1 MLLTPMRYKDYIW
14 PHNPATYSITF
25 ERQIAV
31 HKVPFGRY
39 YMQDLGM
46 GCRVMRGQG
55 EFSGA
60 GAYDEFKKLASIF
73 YEDGPGLL
81 IHPLWQISNAYFT
94 ALKVEQEPL
103 PDYVRYSFEFR
114 ERYDGYDSSLT
125 TLQAADGSA
134 SSSGNAGSST
144 AGSTA
149 AAPEAPAVQTA
160 TAKTAHTVVSGD
172 TLWGISKR
180 YGVSLEDL
188 LKANPG
194 IKNPNLI
201 HVGEEVTIP

>member
-1 MLLTPMRYKDYIW
+1 MQLTPMRYKDYIW

-31 HKVPFGRY
+31 HKVPFGLY
-39 YMQDLGM
+39 CMQDLGL

-55 EFSGA
+55 EFSGP
-60 GAYDEFKKLASIF
+60 GAYDEFKKLATIF
-73 YEDGPGLL
+73 YYDGPGLL

-114 ERYDGYDSSLT
+114 ERYDGYNDSLT
-125 TLQAADGSA
+125 ALGAANGLVV
-134 SSSGNAGSST
+134 
-144 AGSTA
+144 
-149 AAPEAPAVQTA
+149 PQQEAVQQRTA
-160 TAKTAHTVVSGD
+160 CTVISGD
-172 TLWGISKR
+172 TLWGIADR
-180 YGVSLEDL
+180 YDVKLEDL
-188 LKANPG
+188 LRANPG

-201 HVGEEVTIP
+201 SIGEEVIIPC

>member
-1 MLLTPMRYKDYIW
+1 MQLTPMRYKDYIW

-31 HKVPFGRY
+31 HKVPFGLY
-39 YMQDLGM
+39 CMQDLGL

-55 EFSGA
+55 EFSGPD
-60 GAYDEFKKLASIF
+60 AYDEFKKLATIF
-73 YEDGPGLL
+73 YHDGPGLL

-114 ERYDGYDSSLT
+114 ERYDGYGGSLT
-125 TLQAADGSA
+125 ALG
-134 SSSGNAGSST
+134 T
-144 AGSTA
+144 AGESA
-149 AAPEAPAVQTA
+149 AQRPDAARQ
-160 TAKTAHTVVSGD
+160 KTTYSVVSGD
-172 TLWGISKR
+172 TLWGIANRCS
-180 YGVSLEDL
+180 VQLEDL
-188 LKANPG
+188 LRANPG

-201 HVGEEVTIP
+201 RIGEEVVIP